1 MSTAARRRN
10 GIPVATVGL
19 ILGAVIIAAGI
30 ARQTGFATNAP
41 PAPPAESYLLSFS
54 DLPGGSVAVYDSANS
69 RIIATIPPQQGGFVR
84 STLRALDNVRAREN
98 IGEFAPF
105 KLTMLDNRHLELTDT
120 ATGQMIDLEAFG
132 PSNES
137 AFNTLFIEASKVQ

>member
-1 MSTAARRRN
+1 MSAAARRRA

-19 ILGAVIIAAGI
+19 ILGAVVIAAGI

-41 PAPPAESYLLSFS
+41 SAPPAESYLLSFS
-54 DLPGGSVAVYDSANS
+54 DLPDGRVAVYNSTDSQL
-69 RIIATIPPQQGGFVR
+69 ITTIAPQAGGFIR
-84 STLRALDNVRAREN
+84 STIRSLDNVRAREN

-137 AFNTLFIEASKVQ
+137 AFNTLFIEAGKNP